1 VHGSDY
7 NPRLVRWC
15 RESLPFAD
23 FRVNGLQPPLPYAD
37 GELEFVY
44 AISIFTHLTE
54 ALQDAWLQELA
65 RVLAPG
71 GTFSSQQRAAPGST
85 L

>member
-1 VHGSDY
+1 
-7 NPRLVRWC
+7 
-15 RESLPFAD
+15 
-23 FRVNGLQPPLPYAD
+23 
-37 GELEFVY
+37 
-44 AISIFTHLTE
+44 
-54 ALQDAWLQELA
+54 LQDAWLQELA